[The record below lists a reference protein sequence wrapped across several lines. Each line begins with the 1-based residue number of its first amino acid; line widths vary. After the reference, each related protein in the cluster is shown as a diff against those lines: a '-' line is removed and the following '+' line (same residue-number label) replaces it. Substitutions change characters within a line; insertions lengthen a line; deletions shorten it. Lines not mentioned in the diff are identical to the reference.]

1 MQIAGFDVVSTLSSN
16 WELVG
21 GGLVVVAL
29 LYFVFDEREE
39 GDSAGE
45 TIDSVGDRTEGAVG
59 GLLSGTRALLL
70 SLVAVLGTVFAEV
83 LQLFNDVSRMIDTA
97 PLLAGHL
104 AYGVLSIF
112 GVELGIPRSQLGI
125 AFIAVTVIALLW
137 GTAAARSRRSSF
149 AS

>member
-29 LYFVFDEREE
+29 LYFVYDERED
-39 GDSAGE
+39 GDSAGD
-45 TIDSVGDRTEGAVG
+45 TIDAVGDRAEGAASG
-59 GLLSGTRALLL
+59 ILSGTRALLL
-70 SLVAVLGTVFAEV
+70 SLVAILGTVFAEI
-83 LQLFNDVSRMIDTA
+83 LQLFNDVSSMVDTA
-97 PLLAGHL
+97 PIIAGHL
-104 AYGVLSIF
+104 AYGILSVF
-112 GVELGIPRSQLGI
+112 GVELGIERSQLGM
-125 AFIAVTVIALLW
+125 AFIAITAIAILW